1 MRIHFQL
8 VKFVFLPLQPYTS
21 IVILQLY
28 IYNRCVSIVV
38 TYYIRYVIILKTN
51 YFKKEAYLMQPDM
64 EKIITSQLKT
74 NALKSLFWSQNFLGS
89 SEFSFE
95 CSQYTIDTFL
105 SDRQSVLS
113 FIQSLEESG
122 NKKQFAAAIGGLII
136 ETLQDINQF
145 LVFDD
150 EGRQAIA
157 DVYLEFME
165 NIETLCLQDKLDAD
179 TITQAFRQHYLNIKD
194 SLVSTNGTKV
204 FEEYSDS
211 PVISKKVCSEY
222 TPQFQLE
229 ILHINPYTLSE
240 PVLDLGCGRSGGLVK
255 YLLSLGIDAYG
266 ADRNAEVHSNL
277 IRQDWLSMEF
287 EPGYWGTVISHMAFS
302 NHFRHA
308 SGNGRKSLYADK
320 YHDILRSLK
329 PGGEF
334 IYAPGL
340 QEAEKEIKSTGLYT
354 LRRYPTGDDAK
365 LFSTKI
371 KKLKGDQ
378 K

>member
-1 MRIHFQL
+1 MQL
-8 VKFVFLPLQPYTS
+8 
-21 IVILQLY
+21 
-28 IYNRCVSIVV
+28 
-38 TYYIRYVIILKTN
+38 
-51 YFKKEAYLMQPDM
+51 DM

-74 NALKSLFWSQNFLGS
+74 NALKSLFWSQNFFGS

-113 FIQSLEESG
+113 FIQSLEKSG
-122 NKKQFAAAIGGLII
+122 NKDKFAEAMSELII

-145 LVFDD
+145 LIFD
-150 EGRQAIA
+150 ESGRQAIA
-157 DVYLEFME
+157 DVYLEFMDS
-165 NIETLCLQDKLDAD
+165 IKTLCLQDKLDAAA
-179 TITQAFRQHYLNIKD
+179 ITQAFRRHYLNIKD

-204 FEEYSDS
+204 FEEYSAS

-229 ILHINPYTLSE
+229 ILHINPYRLSE
-240 PVLDLGCGRSGGLVK
+240 PVLDLGCGRSGSLVK

-266 ADRNAEVHSNL
+266 ADRNAEDHSNL
-277 IRQDWLSMEF
+277 IRQDWLGMEF
-287 EPGYWGTVISHMAFS
+287 KPDSWGTVISHMAFS

-308 SGNGRKSLYADK
+308 AGNGRKSLYLDK
-320 YHDILRSLK
+320 YHDILKSLK

-340 QEAEKEIKSTGLYT
+340 EEAENEIKSTGLYT

-371 KKLKGDQ
+371 KKLNGD
-378 K
+378 KK